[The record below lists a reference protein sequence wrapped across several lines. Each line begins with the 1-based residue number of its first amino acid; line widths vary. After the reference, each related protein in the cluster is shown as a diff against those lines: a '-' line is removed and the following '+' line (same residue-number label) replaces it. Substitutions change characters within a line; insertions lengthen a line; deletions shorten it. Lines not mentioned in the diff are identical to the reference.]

1 MIGGQTM
8 MMGTVRKIAVLLLAS
23 YALQVLAVHVATSV
37 PTKTKTIPLANGK
50 EVKVESY
57 VSGVDRGYSLIPAVG
72 MLAFAPYG
80 TRGGVISYGNDRHL
94 FEAEIADD
102 IDWDSFRATLGEDG
116 SVTVEGTVEVETRV
130 RCRFPFAR

>member
-1 MIGGQTM
+1 MK
-8 MMGTVRKIAVLLLAS
+8 TVRKIAVILLAF
-23 YALQVLAVHVATSV
+23 YALQVLAVHVSACI

-57 VSGVDRGYSLIPAVG
+57 ISKVDHWVSLVPAVG
-72 MLAFAPYG
+72 MLAFMPYG
-80 TRGGVISYGNDRHL
+80 NRDGVISYGDGRHL
-94 FEAEIADD
+94 FEAEITDD

-116 SVTVEGTVEVETRV
+116 SVTVEGTVEAETQV

>member
-23 YALQVLAVHVATSV
+23 YALQVLAVHVAACV

-50 EVKVESY
+50 EVNVESY
-57 VSGVDRGYSLIPAVG
+57 VSGVDRWYSLIPAVG

-80 TRGGVISYGNDRHL
+80 NRDGVISYGNDRHL

-130 RCRFPFAR
+130 SCRFPFAR